1 MEKKVFDYIIIGAG
15 CAGLSLAY
23 RMSKNKFFES
33 KSILLI
39 EPDEKNKNDRT
50 WSYWSKEEKFYNEWA
65 IKTWNELLFKSPKK
79 ETVLEIKPY
88 KFRTIRGIDFYN
100 STLPQIS
107 SASQITQLKTKVAEL
122 NHGEN
127 FVTLSLENG
136 ETVHGAYVFDSRLD
150 SNYNFEDSNFV
161 WQHFKGWVVESEEDY
176 FDDSKAMFMDFSID
190 QSKDTR
196 FFYVLPYSKKRAL
209 IQIAIFS
216 NEIVSSKD
224 YDVLIKN
231 YIDQDHPTLKYS
243 ILEEE
248 YDKIPMTDF
257 AFPISEG
264 SGHMFIGSASGMVK
278 ASSGFAFK
286 RMQDQSDDIIQFLI
300 SGKDPTRATQKIARK
315 KYRILD
321 GTFLNVILTNRLT
334 GQEVFTKLLERN
346 KAKNIFD
353 FLSQKSSL
361 IQEIKIMLSL
371 PTLPFLKSFI
381 KVLTK

>member
-23 RMSKNKFFES
+23 RMSKEKFFDS

-39 EPDEKNKNDRT
+39 EPDEKNQNDRT
-50 WSYWSKEEKFYNEWA
+50 WSYWSKEEKFYNDWA

-79 ETVLEIKPY
+79 ETTLDIKPY

-100 STLPQIS
+100 STLPQINS
-107 SASQITQLKTKVAEL
+107 VSQITQLKTKVTDL
-122 NHGEN
+122 NHEEN

-136 ETVHGAYVFDSRLD
+136 KQVNGAYVFDSRLD
-150 SNYNFEDSNFV
+150 SNYNFDNSNFV
-161 WQHFKGWVVESEEDY
+161 WQHFKGWVIESEQDY

-190 QSKDTR
+190 QRKDTR
-196 FFYVLPYSKKRAL
+196 FFYILPYSKKRAL

-216 NEIVSSKD
+216 NDIVSSKD

-231 YIDQDHPTLKYS
+231 YIDQNHPKLEYS

-248 YDKIPMTDF
+248 YDKIPMTDYV
-257 AFPISEG
+257 FPISKG
-264 SGHMFIGSASGMVK
+264 SRHMFIGSASGMVK

-286 RMQDQSDDIIQFLI
+286 RMQDQSEDIILSLI
-300 SGKDPTRATQKIARK
+300 SGKDPTHATQKIARK

-334 GQEVFTKLLERN
+334 GQDVFTKLLERN
-346 KAKNIFD
+346 KAKNVFD
-353 FLSQKSSL
+353 FLSQKSSPF
-361 IQEIKIMLSL
+361 QELKIMLSL

-381 KVLTK
+381 KILTK